1 MNIFSFFSGAGFLD
15 LGFELEGHYNI
26 VFVNEFHKAFND
38 VYRYARH
45 NMNLPEP
52 IYGHHIE
59 NIVHYIDGEHPEI
72 MQNLIALVNESKE
85 KQLTG
90 FIGGPPCPDFSV
102 AGKNKGKEGDNGKLS
117 QTYADL
123 ICYTQPDFFLFEN
136 VKGLYRTASHRE
148 FFEHLKQQF
157 KDNGY
162 CLTERLINSLE
173 YGAPQDRDRI
183 ILIGF
188 NATILNSLHLPT
200 ENGVLRDF
208 PWLQHQK
215 YNLEMVKALPWPDK
229 TPYSQ
234 GERTPL
240 PEGIIEDLSIM
251 YWWDKN
257 DVEHHPNASMF
268 FQPRAGLKRFMT
280 KDEGDVEKKC
290 YKRLHRWRYSPTA
303 AYGNNEVHIHPFL
316 PRRISV
322 AESLA
327 IQTLPADF
335 VLPPDITLTDAFKT
349 IGNGVPF
356 VAALGVAK
364 TIYDYIHNYYPEI

>member
-1 MNIFSFFSGAGFLD
+1 MNIFSFFAGAGFLD

-38 VYRYARH
+38 VYQYARH
-45 NMNLPEP
+45 NMNLPMP
-52 IYGHHIE
+52 LYGHHVE
-59 NIVHYIDGEHPEI
+59 NIIHYIDGAHPE
-72 MQNLIALVNESKE
+72 MMRNLMNLVEESKRND
-85 KQLTG
+85 LTG

-102 AGKNKGKEGDNGKLS
+102 AGKNRGKDGDNGKLS

-123 ICYTQPDFFLFEN
+123 ICYAKPDFFLFEN
-136 VKGLYRTASHRE
+136 VKGLYRTARHRA

-157 KDNGY
+157 RNNGY

-188 NATILNSLHLPT
+188 STDAINSLHLPID
-200 ENGVLRDF
+200 NGELQDF
-208 PWLQHQK
+208 PWLEHQQ
-215 YNLEMVKALPWPDK
+215 YNLDEVKALHWPQT
-229 TPYSQ
+229 TPYKQ
-234 GERTPL
+234 GALIPM
-240 PEGIIEDLSIM
+240 PDGIIEELSIM
-251 YWWDKN
+251 QWWNQN
-257 DVEHHPNASMF
+257 DVEHHPNADMF
-268 FQPRAGLKRFMT
+268 FQPRAGLRRFET

-322 AESLA
+322 AEALA
-327 IQTLPADF
+327 IQSLPANF
-335 VLPPDITLTDAFKT
+335 VLPRDITLTDAFKT

-356 VAALGVAK
+356 VAALGVAE
-364 TIYDYIHNYYPEI
+364 TIYDYIHSNNTEI